1 MMSGLSET
9 HLPLTFLMRRRPLRR
24 GKPHAPTGSIPE
36 KSDRAYGIGP
46 LRNPIGGRQERRN
59 GTLFRD
65 IRTEYGTD
73 DGGRTVLRLSLI
85 HI

>member
-46 LRNPIGGRQERRN
+46 LRNPFGSRQERRN

-65 IRTEYGTD
+65 IRTAVSYTH
-73 DGGRTVLRLSLI
+73 LIKLSI
-85 HI
+85 VKIIMYR